1 MAVIQLTSARIH
13 HHHHKIVRVSGNS
26 NKDGFVASIAE
37 QPKKRPP
44 TFSLKLVAPPPPPP
58 SLHLPSLFFHPSYSR
73 HHHRHNASASAAEAL
88 SESSDAED
96 GSQPEGSEEEEEPT
110 EQPPPSASPTS
121 ATERIGRLYVGN
133 LPYSMT
139 ASQLSDIFREAGQV
153 DTVEVI
159 YDRMTDRSR
168 GFAFVVMGSVQEA
181 QEAIRMFDGS
191 QVGGRTVRVNFPEV
205 PKGGEKEVVG
215 PRTRGGGYRGF
226 VDSPHKVY
234 AGNLGWGVN
243 SQALKDAFAAQ
254 RGLLG
259 AKVLFERDS
268 GRSRGYGFVSFETAE
283 DAQSA
288 MEAMNGVELE
298 GRPLRLN
305 PAGERLATR
314 SA

>member
-13 HHHHKIVRVSGNS
+13 HHHRIVRVSGNS
-26 NKDGFVASIAE
+26 SKDGFVASIAE

-44 TFSLKLVAPPPPPP
+44 TFSLKLAAAAP
-58 SLHLPSLFFHPSYSR
+58 SLRLPSLFFHPSYSCH
-73 HHHRHNASASAAEAL
+73 HHHRHNASVSAAEAL

-96 GSQPEGSEEEEEPT
+96 GPQTDGSEEEEEPT

-205 PKGGEKEVVG
+205 PKGGEKEVMG

-288 MEAMNGVELE
+288 IQAMNGVVSE
-298 GRPLRLN
+298 
-305 PAGERLATR
+305 
-314 SA
+314 